1 MCRELRS
8 LVIACVSLIVVIGG
22 TSQANWVETF
32 DGGTFDLPTW
42 QFLVYP
48 NAVATHTEQIIPG
61 PNGNDYLSLDETTAE
76 PDGGVQFIGA
86 FGSEEIF
93 TDVRVGAV
101 VNVVGHAIRNYHGLA
116 ARTEYIVDD
125 GSLTGF
131 PGTLVA
137 QKVYVMHINWE
148 GGPSILRIDIEKVV
162 LMQNIM
168 DNPDELGLD
177 IYVPGFNRAR
187 SYYAEL
193 DVVGSGPVYVTG
205 SLYEY
210 KGGPLV
216 ARTATMVD
224 TSGNDPW
231 EEAVDQDAPFTSGA
245 SGIFAQNENEEPAG
259 YHCTFD
265 DVFSVSDGPAA
276 VNPSPANRDADV
288 SVNVTLSWLE
298 AEFATG
304 RELWFG
310 KAGAMEK
317 VDPAPT
323 GTTYTPGPL
332 EFGQAYEWRVDQIG
346 ASGVVTGHTWAFT
359 TAAYMTVDDFES
371 YGSDA
376 DIQAP
381 WPHNITGVDYV
392 FLSVD
397 DVGNKTMQFYY
408 QNQYEP
414 YFTEATR
421 TFDSPQDWTQLG
433 VEMLSLWFTGQ
444 VDNVEQRMYLKVED
458 AAGNNATVEHP
469 HTHAC
474 QSRLWWTIAL
484 SEFSAGGVDLNQIS
498 KLTIGLGDGTSSGQ
512 ADDDLD
518 SIFIDDIRLYPAP

>member
-1 MCRELRS
+1 
-8 LVIACVSLIVVIGG
+8 LVVVCVSSIIVIGG

-32 DGGTFDLPTW
+32 DGGKFDLPTW
-42 QFLVYP
+42 QFHVYP

-61 PNGNDYLSLDETTAE
+61 PNGNDYLSLDETTAK
-76 PDGGVQFIGA
+76 PDGGVQFAGG
-86 FGSEEIF
+86 FGSDEIF

-101 VNVVGHAIRNYHGLA
+101 VNVVGDASRNYHGLT

-131 PGTLVA
+131 PGTFVA
-137 QKVYVMHINWE
+137 LQVYVMHINWE
-148 GGPSILRIDIEKVV
+148 DGPANLRIDIEKVV
-162 LMQNIM
+162 TMQNIM
-168 DNPDELGLD
+168 RNAEELRLD
-177 IYVPGFNRAR
+177 IYVPGLNRAR

-193 DVVGSGPVYVTG
+193 DVVGSDPVYVTG

-231 EEAVDQDAPFTSGA
+231 EDPDVGDAVFVSGT
-245 SGIFAQNENEEPAG
+245 SGIFSQSEQLGEGDPIG

-332 EFGQAYEWRVDQIG
+332 EFRQAYEWRVDQIG
-346 ASGVVTGHTWAFT
+346 ASGAVTGHTWTFT
-359 TAAYMTVDDFES
+359 TAAYLTVDDFES

-376 DIQAP
+376 DIQAA
-381 WPHNITGVDYV
+381 WPHNIQGVDYV
-392 FLSVD
+392 FLAAD
-397 DVGNKTMQFYY
+397 GVGNKSMRLYY

-421 TFDSPQDWTQLG
+421 TFADPQDWTQLG
-433 VEMLSLWFTGQ
+433 VGALSLWLAGQ

-458 AAGNNATVEHP
+458 VAGNGATVAHP
-469 HTHAC
+469 DTHAC

-498 KLTIGLGDGTSSGQ
+498 KLTIGLGDGTKSGQ
-512 ADDDLD
+512 ADEDLD
-518 SIFIDDIRLYPAP
+518 SIFVDNIRLYPAP